1 MKKFIGFLI
10 SFVVVVVT
18 MFLFFTTPVSAD
30 VDVGGLT
37 KEQEAQIQLQIEQ
50 IKKEGQSKATV
61 ETANEWVDFGK
72 NVALAFTT
80 VAKDLGVA
88 ADSFLQSTTGKVT
101 LVLIVWKVAGKDII
115 GVIIGVIMMIAFT
128 TMWVYF
134 FRRLCIVKRV
144 VIKTPETGY
153 KKVKEEQ
160 YYDEDEVMGTRMMM
174 LLVLITEV
182 AASLIVIFG

>member
-10 SFVVVVVT
+10 SFAVVM
-18 MFLFFTTPVSAD
+18 MFMTPLSHAF
-30 VDVGGLT
+30 VDAEGLT

-61 ETANEWVDFGK
+61 ETANEWVDLGK

-134 FRRLCIVKRV
+134 FRRLCIVKSV
-144 VIKTPETGY
+144 VIKTPETGF
-153 KKVKEEQ
+153 KKVKEVR
-160 YYDEDEVMGTRMMM
+160 YYNEDEVVGTRVTM
-174 LLVLITEV
+174 LFILIIEVLV
-182 AASLIVIFG
+182 SLIVIFA

>member
-10 SFVVVVVT
+10 SFVVVT
-18 MFLFFTTPVSAD
+18 MFFMTPVSAD

-37 KEQEAQIQLQIEQ
+37 KEQEAQIQLKIEQ
-50 IKKEGQSKATV
+50 IKKEGQSKSEATV

-101 LVLIVWKVAGKDII
+101 LALIVWKVAGKDII

-134 FRRLCIVKRV
+134 FRRLCIVKSV
-144 VIKTPETGY
+144 VIKTPETGF
-153 KKVKEEQ
+153 KKVKEER
-160 YYDEDEVMGTRMMM
+160 YYDGDEVIEIRLIM
-174 LLVLITEV
+174 LFVLIIEV
-182 AASLIVIFG
+182 ITSLIIIFA